1 MLLGDSQLGNA
12 GGATRPVE
20 TRDDHVTI
28 SLLVSPWCVCL
39 CPDCVA
45 VTITAHTPHPASL
58 CDTSVQYS
66 HLYINKKIYFEC
78 AVCQQCVLTGYVMC
92 NKRMTQGEVLN
103 TCMEGRDSSW
113 TLSVTRKQ
121 LRNLQINI
129 SWFSPN
135 WELLAGFWDDSANIM
150 IIKNNNEST
159 LNYLTL

>member
-28 SLLVSPWCVCL
+28 ILLVSPWCVCL

-66 HLYINKKIYFEC
+66 HLYINKKIILSALFVNN
-78 AVCQQCVLTGYVMC
+78 AFLQGTSCVI
-92 NKRMTQGEVLN
+92 RE
-103 TCMEGRDSSW
+103 
-113 TLSVTRKQ
+113 
-121 LRNLQINI
+121 
-129 SWFSPN
+129 
-135 WELLAGFWDDSANIM
+135 
-150 IIKNNNEST
+150 
-159 LNYLTL
+159 